1 MIVFKQSKLG
11 SRGSDAYEW
20 IINGINYAVNNRGPN
35 GEKVRVISM
44 SLGGP
49 ENGGRYAELKGTSMA
64 LATPHISEGAALI
77 IKHFESKNDV

>member
-49 ENGGRYAELKGTSMA
+49 ENGGRYAELKGT
-64 LATPHISEGAALI
+64 ATPHISGGAALI